1 MLSRIKNRVLSR
13 LARLKYA
20 PDIAID
26 RAPGLVRLGSSY
38 GGWTFEPSSDLQ
50 RSTIV
55 SCGLGE
61 DASFD
66 VDFAS
71 AFQARVI
78 IVDPTP
84 RAITHFREMQ
94 SRAGQP
100 AVTEYVKGGK
110 QPETAYDL
118 HKVTADALILEPSAL
133 WIENTRLKFYAPQNP
148 DHVSHSITNI
158 QGNSS
163 QTDKYIE
170 VPAVTL
176 QTLMLKYDLAAIPLM
191 KLDIEGAEGKVIQS
205 ALESRI
211 FPGQILV
218 EFDEMNFPSDQSK
231 RSAED
236 TDRRLRQAG
245 YKCRYFDGVSNFL
258 YTLR

>member
-13 LARLKYA
+13 LARRKYA

-50 RSTIV
+50 GSTIL

-84 RAITHFREMQ
+84 RAIAHFREIMT
-94 SRAGQP
+94 RAGQP

-110 QPETAYDL
+110 QPTTAYDL
-118 HKVTADALILEPSAL
+118 HKVAADALVLEPSAL

-148 DHVSHSITNI
+148 
-158 QGNSS
+158 
-163 QTDKYIE
+163 
-170 VPAVTL
+170 
-176 QTLMLKYDLAAIPLM
+176 
-191 KLDIEGAEGKVIQS
+191 
-205 ALESRI
+205 
-211 FPGQILV
+211 
-218 EFDEMNFPSDQSK
+218 
-231 RSAED
+231 
-236 TDRRLRQAG
+236 
-245 YKCRYFDGVSNFL
+245 
-258 YTLR
+258 

>member
-13 LARLKYA
+13 LARRKYA

-84 RAITHFREMQ
+84 RAITHFTEMKA
-94 SRAGQP
+94 RVGQP
-100 AVTEYVKGGK
+100 AVVNYVKGGK
-110 QPETAYDL
+110 QPATAYDL
-118 HKVTADALILEPSAL
+118 RAVSANALILEPSAL
-133 WIENTRLKFYAPQNP
+133 WIEN
-148 DHVSHSITNI
+148 
-158 QGNSS
+158 
-163 QTDKYIE
+163 
-170 VPAVTL
+170 
-176 QTLMLKYDLAAIPLM
+176 
-191 KLDIEGAEGKVIQS
+191 
-205 ALESRI
+205 
-211 FPGQILV
+211 
-218 EFDEMNFPSDQSK
+218 
-231 RSAED
+231 
-236 TDRRLRQAG
+236 
-245 YKCRYFDGVSNFL
+245 
-258 YTLR
+258 